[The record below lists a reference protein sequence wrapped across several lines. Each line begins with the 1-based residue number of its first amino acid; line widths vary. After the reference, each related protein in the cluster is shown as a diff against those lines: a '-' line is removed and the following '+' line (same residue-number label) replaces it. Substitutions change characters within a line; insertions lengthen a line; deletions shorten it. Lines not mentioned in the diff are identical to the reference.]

1 MLMARIYLAEEILAV
16 IGQARNKLDSATK
29 LISSTEANVKSA
41 IRAHQVPTE
50 VNGVGAEGYEAA
62 GVLIAEAIAVL
73 TTLGASADIG
83 LVFPTIVAIG
93 SPVEFSRVHV
103 DTWEDSA
110 VVKGTI
116 EAYNKH
122 NGGQPDEPFGT
133 PGGSTVLIAN
143 DVLKII
149 NCPINIGTPHAN
161 FPANLAGMMISVKAV
176 ATRDPAGDPPVRDC
190 INFDENFSWYNGETL
205 TQPADA
211 DAGGESESFEARVV
225 ER

>member
-1 MLMARIYLAEEILAV
+1 MARIYLSEEILAV
-16 IGQARNKLDSATK
+16 IGQAKNKLDNAAK
-29 LISSTEANVKSA
+29 LISSTEANVKQA

-62 GVLIAEAIAVL
+62 GVLVAEAIAIL
-73 TTLGASADIG
+73 TTLGADADTG
-83 LVFPTIVAIG
+83 LPFPTIVAIG

-110 VVKGTI
+110 VTKATI
-116 EAYNKH
+116 EAYNKV
-122 NGGQPDEPFGT
+122 NGGQPDDPFGT
-133 PGGSTVLIAN
+133 PGGSTVLAPN

-149 NCPINIGTPHAN
+149 NCPVNLGTPAAT
-161 FPANLAGMMISVKAV
+161 FPSNLAGMMLSVQAV
-176 ATRDPAGDPPVRDC
+176 ATRDPGGGIPVRDC
-190 INFDENFSWYNGETL
+190 INFAENFSWYDDDAL

-211 DAGGESESFEARVV
+211 DAGGESEIFEARVV